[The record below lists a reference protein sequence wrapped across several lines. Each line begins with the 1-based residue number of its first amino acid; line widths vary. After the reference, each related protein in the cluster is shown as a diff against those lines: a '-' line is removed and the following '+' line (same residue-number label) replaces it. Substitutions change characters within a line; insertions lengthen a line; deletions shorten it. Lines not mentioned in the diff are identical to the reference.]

1 MNKQQ
6 LFWVSGGILLLIGLY
21 FFGNNIPPQAPPT
34 PPTAQAGGDHAGHN
48 HEDHPPLEFD
58 SLLAKAKQRLTPNQL
73 ERVLQL
79 ENAVVRGDV
88 KAQQIKVY
96 QQLASFWR
104 DSIRLF
110 EPYAHYLAE
119 AAKLENS
126 EKSLTFAAHLFLDN
140 LMTEGEPAMQNWL
153 ASQAKVLFDQ
163 ALSINPANDS
173 SKIGLGAC
181 YLFGNISDNPMQGI
195 MKIREVVEKDPKNV
209 FGQMMLGLG
218 SKKSGQYDK
227 AIERFLNVLK
237 VDPENLDAIF
247 NLAESYDI
255 HNEKANAIKWYE
267 EAKKRVAIPEAK
279 QALEKRIAELKR

>member
-1 MNKQQ
+1 MKKQQ
-6 LFWVSGGILLLIGLY
+6 LLLAGGGLVIFILLY
-21 FFGNNIPPQAPPT
+21 FFSPTVSPGKHVHKEGEAPHGT
-34 PPTAQAGGDHAGHN
+34 VNQSIKF
-48 HEDHPPLEFD
+48 ED
-58 SLLAKAKQRLTPNQL
+58 LLVKAKERITPEQVARLGA
-73 ERVLQL
+73 L
-79 ENAVVRGDV
+79 ENSVVRGDINEQ
-88 KAQQIKVY
+88 KIHVY
-96 QQLASFWR
+96 HQLARFWA
-104 DSIRLF
+104 DSARIF
-110 EPYAHYLAE
+110 EPYAWYTGE

-195 MKIREVVEKDPKNV
+195 LKIREVVEKDPGNV

-218 SKKSGQYDK
+218 SKKSCQYDK